1 MLSPRA
7 NLVLTNGRVYTG
19 LRSGFTEAVALWSDK
34 VLAAGSSAEIQ
45 ALVGPHTSVVDL
57 QGRTATPGINDG
69 HQHLLP
75 FGLGLSEVNL
85 SPTEV
90 RSLDEV
96 LQRVRRFVERARPGE
111 WIFGGRYDHFELD
124 VKRHP
129 LRAELDRVAP
139 DNPVYLKRTCG
150 HMGVGNSLAL
160 RAAGIDAHT
169 AQPEGGYIEFRE
181 GEPTGLLQERA
192 QELIS
197 RVMPKLSREQ
207 LIRGIEDGGKEFHR
221 HGITSVMDAG
231 VGLRQGFDDYRAYI
245 EARRQR
251 RLPVRCYMALLAA
264 DGGVAAWAEE
274 HGFRTGAGD
283 EYLKVGPAKFFT
295 DGSAGGKT
303 AAMSQP
309 YRDSN
314 DNLGIL
320 IYQDQELYDFV
331 AQFHDLGFQIAIH
344 AIGDAAIDQTLR
356 ALQNAGK
363 RGTPI
368 HGRRHRV
375 EHCGF
380 TTPEQMAT
388 MREFGM
394 IPAPQ
399 PIFIYE
405 FGDLYMDVLGEERPQ
420 RSYPM
425 RRWIDAGLHPVA
437 SSDTPVSSYNPM
449 QNLYAMITRKTNRG
463 TVLGAEEIISREE
476 AVSAMTYNGAYG
488 SFSETVKGTLAPGML
503 ADVAVWE
510 RDIFAALPEEILET
524 RCDLTVLDGRVV
536 YDRRGEFES

>member
-1 MLSPRA
+1 MPGPQA
-7 NLVLTNGRVYTG
+7 HVVLHNGRVFTG
-19 LRSGFTEAVALWSDK
+19 HGFSEAVALWSDR
-34 VLAAGSSAEIQ
+34 VLATGSNAELQ
-45 ALVGPHTSVVDL
+45 ALIGPDTTVVDL
-57 QGRTATPGINDG
+57 QGRAATPGINDG

-85 SPTEV
+85 SPAEV
-90 RSLDEV
+90 QTLEQ
-96 LQRVRRFVERARPGE
+96 LLNRVQQFAARAEPGE
-111 WIFGGRYDHFELD
+111 WVFGGRYDHFQLD

-129 LRAELDRVAP
+129 LRAELDRIAP

-150 HMGVGNSLAL
+150 HMGVANSRALA
-160 RAAGIDAHT
+160 AAGIDAHSS
-169 AQPEGGYIEFRE
+169 QPDGGHIEFAQ

-192 QELIS
+192 QEAIT
-197 RVMPKLSREQ
+197 RVMPKLSQAQ
-207 LIRGIEDGGKEFHR
+207 LIRGIEDGGREFHR
-221 HGITSVMDAG
+221 YGITSVMDAG

-251 RLPVRCYMALLAA
+251 RLPVRCYMALIAA

-320 IYQDQELYDFV
+320 IYEDQELQSLV
-331 AQFHDLGFQIAIH
+331 SRFHHLGFQIAIH
-344 AIGDAAIDQTLR
+344 AIGDAAIEQTLT
-356 ALQNAGK
+356 ALRQAGD
-363 RGTPI
+363 I
-368 HGRRHRV
+368 QGRRHRV

-380 TTPEQMAT
+380 TTPEQMAI
-388 MREFGM
+388 MQEFGM

-399 PIFIYE
+399 PIFLYE
-405 FGDLYMDVLGEERPQ
+405 FGDLYIDVLGEERPM

-449 QNLYAMITRKTNRG
+449 ENLYTMITRRTNRG
-463 TVLGAEEIISREE
+463 TVMGADEIISREE
-476 AVSAMTYNGAYG
+476 AVTAMTYNGAYG
-488 SFSETVKGTLAPGML
+488 SFSETVKGTLSPGML

-510 RDIFAALPEEILET
+510 RDIFSASPEEILAT
-524 RCDLTVLDGRVV
+524 RCDLTVLDGQVV
-536 YDRRGEFES
+536 YDRQGELD